1 MLFNLARS
9 KNQFLLRLALK
20 GMCLLVGLSASMA
33 FAQFVFGPGAIEP
46 SQLRSGLTFASE
58 AIAALQKDDD
68 LNPAFLWVEQGQKS
82 WQQNHS
88 NSNDSCESC
97 HKDAST
103 SMKGVTLKYPRF
115 DDASHQLVNLEA
127 QINRCRVQHQ
137 HLSPLKYE
145 SDELLGLTALINL
158 ASRGMEMKKTLTP
171 NLIDPLKRGQARFE
185 TRRGQIN
192 LACMHCHTQNYG
204 NHLGGETLSQGQP
217 VGYPAYRL
225 EWQKMGSL
233 HRRLRACLS
242 GVKAAIYPFGSQE
255 LMELELYLGFRAQGL
270 VIEAPEVRR

>member
-1 MLFNLARS
+1 MSPHLDRS
-9 KNQFLLRLALK
+9 KNVPLRTIISM
-20 GMCLLVGLSASMA
+20 GVSLVFFCSASISL
-33 FAQFVFGPGAIEP
+33 AQSISGPGAIAPE
-46 SQLRSGLTFASE
+46 QLRSGVTFASE
-58 AIAALQKDDD
+58 AIATLQKDDD
-68 LNPAFLWVEQGQKS
+68 LNPGFLWVEQGQKS

-88 NSNDSCESC
+88 SAKDSCESC
-97 HKDAST
+97 HQDPNT
-103 SMKGVTLKYPRF
+103 SMRGVTMKYPRF

-127 QINRCRVQHQ
+127 QINRCRVNRQ
-137 HLSPLKYE
+137 HLPALKYE
-145 SDELLGLTALINL
+145 SDELLGLTAVINL
-158 ASRGMEMKKTLTP
+158 ASRGMVMQKTLAP
-171 NLIDPLKRGQARFE
+171 NLIEPLKRGQTRFE

-242 GVKAAIYPFGSQE
+242 GVKAYIYPFGSQE

-270 VIEAPEVRR
+270 TLEAPEVRR